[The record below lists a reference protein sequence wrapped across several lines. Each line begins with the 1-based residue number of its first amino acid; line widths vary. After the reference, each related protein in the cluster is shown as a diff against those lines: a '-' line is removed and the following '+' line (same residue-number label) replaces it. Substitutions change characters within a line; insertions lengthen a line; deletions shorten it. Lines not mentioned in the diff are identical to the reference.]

1 MIKQLERVICLN
13 KYNNG
18 RKIGC
23 LPFILGVLVIVLF
36 CGGIVFLK
44 HEGKLGAVKN
54 SVYRTPT
61 EDVANMNQALNNN
74 HKYVEDEGHRNLQ
87 KMGRDDRLPDD
98 VLYHYLEKDE
108 FFDLGHMYNFPNQ
121 YAIFFFSNTKAD
133 KKWIPEIKQA
143 RKDGLEVKTFN
154 ASMVGQDDQTF
165 VYRYLNYNYTVKK
178 NNSLYGK
185 KDGKKHPFM
194 VLFTNHTPNK
204 LIVHA
209 SQEKKLFKLQKELIK
224 QANQKAN
231 NYDIPD
237 NAVGIKNPD
246 FGKAIEY
253 GKQVANQFK
262 EKVLEQ
268 KQNSNKNSQ
277 TE

>member
-1 MIKQLERVICLN
+1 MLN
-13 KYNNG
+13 KYG
-18 RKIGC
+18 HRRGVGC
-23 LPFILGVLVIVLF
+23 LPFIIGVLVIFLLI
-36 CGGIVFLK
+36 GGVVFLK
-44 HEGKLGAVKN
+44 HQGKLGAVKN

-74 HKYVEDEGHRNLQ
+74 HKYVEDEGHRQLQ
-87 KMGRDDRLPDD
+87 KMGRDDHLPDD
-98 VLYHYLEKDE
+98 VLYSYLEKDE

-121 YAIFFFSNTKAD
+121 YAVFFFSNTKAD
-133 KKWIPEIKQA
+133 KEWIPEIKQA

-165 VYRYLNYNYTVKK
+165 VYRYLHHNYTVSKD
-178 NNSLYGK
+178 SSMYGK
-185 KDGKKHPFM
+185 DDGKKHPFM

-209 SQEKKLFKLQKELIK
+209 SQEKQLFSLQKKLIK
-224 QANQKAN
+224 QANEEAN

-253 GKQVANQFK
+253 GKQVAKQFK
-262 EKVLEQ
+262 EKVMQ
-268 KQNSNKNSQ
+268 QQTNSENSQ
-277 TE
+277 KE